1 MENSEEEEAN
11 SEQESEESEAIS
23 CISVVVDESE

>member
-1 MENSEEEEAN
+1 MENSEEEKVD
-11 SEQESEESEAIS
+11 SEQESEESEAVS